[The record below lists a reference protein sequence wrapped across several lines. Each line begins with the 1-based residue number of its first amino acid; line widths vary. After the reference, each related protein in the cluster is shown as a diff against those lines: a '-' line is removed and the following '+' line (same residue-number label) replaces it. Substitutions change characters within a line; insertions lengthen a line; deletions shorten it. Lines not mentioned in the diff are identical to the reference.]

1 MDRDFVQS
9 EYGSRMEKVDYH
21 AACLVTERDYPG
33 DKDERHPTRVCVI
46 DLGTNSFHTLIVNAY
61 ANGSFEVLDRFKEM
75 VRLGERGLTEQRLTE
90 GAIKRS
96 IRALKRVKL
105 LAEGWGASDY
115 LAFATSAIREAENGG
130 ELIERIRQEVGIHVR
145 AIDGVFEANLIYQG
159 VRRSLDLHRP
169 TLLVDIGGGS
179 TEFVIATS
187 DEVFFAT
194 SLKLGAARMTG
205 LFVSTDPVDRSEFT
219 ALRAHYREQLGLVYE
234 KCREYGVTEMV
245 GSSGTFENIAQFCVH
260 QRGDTD
266 RSIYLQDFAAADL
279 RAVTNQII
287 TATRV
292 QRKEMPGIEAKRVD
306 QVVAG
311 AVLIDV
317 LLKDLA
323 FERVRVSS
331 HALREGMVVYFIQQN
346 LERLEI
352 ISPHADVR
360 RRSVYEIGHRFRWD
374 QRHVQHVTAMALQLF
389 DACRSLH
396 GLENAE
402 RELLEYASLL
412 HDVGY
417 YISRTSHHKHS
428 LYLIKHADWY
438 GFQPEEISV
447 MANVARYHRRS
458 LPKERHTA
466 FQRLPKDAQ
475 LLVRQLGSFLRLAN
489 GLDRSHYQN
498 VVRLRVDL
506 LEDALDIK
514 IETSGDPQLELW
526 GGRRAS
532 DLFEQTFKRSVRITA
547 AGAPL
552 RAFNFAAGVRAT
564 ELLG

>member
-1 MDRDFVQS
+1 
-9 EYGSRMEKVDYH
+9 MEKVDYH
-21 AACLVTERDYPG
+21 AACLVPERDYPG
-33 DKDERHPTRVCVI
+33 DQDERHPTRVCVI

-145 AIDGVFEANLIYQG
+145 AIDGMFEAKLIYQG
-159 VRRSLDLHRP
+159 VRRALDLHRP

-187 DEVFFAT
+187 EEVLFAT

-205 LFVSTDPVDRSEFT
+205 MFISTDPVERSEFK
-219 ALRAHYREQLGLVYE
+219 ALRLHYREQLELVFD
-234 KCREYGVTEMV
+234 KCREHGVKEMV
-245 GSSGTFENIAQFCVH
+245 GSSGTFENIAQFCAH
-260 QRGDTD
+260 QRGEAD
-266 RSIYLQDFAAADL
+266 RSIFLQDFDAADL
-279 RAVTNQII
+279 RAVTKQIM
-287 TATRV
+287 TASRV
-292 QRKEMPGIEAKRVD
+292 QRKVMTGIEAKRVD

-311 AVLIDV
+311 AMLIDV
-317 LLKDLA
+317 LLKDLEFA
-323 FERVRVSS
+323 RVRVSS

-389 DACRSLH
+389 DACRPLH

-417 YISRTSHHKHS
+417 YISRSSHHKHS

-438 GFQPEEISV
+438 GFQPEEIAV

-506 LEDALDIK
+506 LDDALEIT

-547 AGAPL
+547 AGAPR
-552 RAFNFAAGVRAT
+552 RALDFAGGVRAT
-564 ELLG
+564 ELLD